1 MSVRASP
8 VIVLLLLGLP
18 VFAADRALDDVA
30 KVKSCEEAF
39 RQAEL
44 RYDVTTAGKLLA
56 NDFTLTGMYGL
67 FTKKQFLS
75 LIGDRS
81 NPLDLLEYTG
91 MDVRVYGDAAVVLS
105 AIHEK
110 ARFAG
115 KPYDLRGRRTAMWVR
130 RNGSWTC
137 VTIHVSQQ
145 GGSAESSNQSMER
158 TADRR
163 ENFSTTT
170 RRFQFAATLA
180 VVSGRS
186 APSR

>member
-8 VIVLLLLGLP
+8 VIALLLLGLP

-30 KVKSCEEAF
+30 KVKSCEEVF

-44 RYDVTTAGKLLA
+44 RYDATTAGKLLA
-56 NDFTLTGMYGL
+56 DDFMLTGMYGL

-81 NPLDLLEYTG
+81 NPLELLDYAD
-91 MDVRVYGDAAVVLS
+91 MDVRMYGDVAVVIS

-115 KPYDLRGRRTAMWVR
+115 KPYDLRGRRTAVWIR

-145 GGSAESSNQSMER
+145 EGSAESSNRAMQR
-158 TADRR
+158 TATCLYAWPYLFHEVTSNSR
-163 ENFSTTT
+163 
-170 RRFQFAATLA
+170 
-180 VVSGRS
+180 GR
-186 APSR
+186 